1 VIPDRPN
8 ERLRVSFRVRESD
21 AEETAEKGKTSD
33 MMEFTS
39 DNGEEENKAED
50 TIDDV
55 LRNAMQEIADVELF
69 DEVSC

>member
-1 VIPDRPN
+1 MIPDRPN